1 MTLPSAT
8 TWPRRLAPQRAA
20 SLPLLLL
27 FFFTGLLQAAEDPDP
42 TVKIREQLRAVT
54 LQLRSAQTDSANAQ
68 AAAAAADQKSKDLA
82 AKIADLEK
90 NNATLI
96 KQAATDKAAAAASIA
111 TLEAKTAARDTT
123 LADYQQALVKW
134 KAGYEKAAAV
144 ANDKEDQRAKLAA
157 EAILLKRTVAD
168 CERKNLSLFTTAGEI
183 LDRYRDYSLGKAIT
197 AREPFIGTTRVKLE
211 NQVQGYQDRILDQRI
226 AAPGGPPS
234 LVP

>member
-1 MTLPSAT
+1 MTIPSAT
-8 TWPRRLAPQRAA
+8 TWPGRLAPHRAA

-27 FFFTGLLQAAEDPDP
+27 FLLTGLLQAAEDPDP

-111 TLEAKTAARDTT
+111 TLEAKTAARDKT
-123 LADYQQALVKW
+123 LADYQEALAKW

-144 ANDKEDQRAKLAA
+144 ANTKEDQRAKLAA
-157 EAILLKRTVAD
+157 EAIVLKRTVAD
-168 CERKNLSLFTTAGEI
+168 RERKNISHFNTAGEI
-183 LDRYRDYSLGKAIT
+183 FDRYRDYSLGKAIT
-197 AREPFIGTTRVKLE
+197 AREPFIGTTRVKIE
-211 NQVQGYQDRILDQRI
+211 NQVQGYHDRILDQRI
-226 AAPGGPPS
+226 DAPAKRP
-234 LVP
+234 

>member
-1 MTLPSAT
+1 MTIPSAT
-8 TWPRRLAPQRAA
+8 TWPGRLAPHRAT
-20 SLPLLLL
+20 SIPLFLL
-27 FFFTGLLQAAEDPDP
+27 FLFTGLLQAAEDPDP

-54 LQLRSAQTDSANAQ
+54 LQLRSAQIDSANAQ
-68 AAAAAADQKSKDLA
+68 AAAAADQKSKDLA

-96 KQAATDKAAAAASIA
+96 KQAATDKAA
-111 TLEAKTAARDTT
+111 
-123 LADYQQALVKW
+123 
-134 KAGYEKAAAV
+134 V

-157 EAILLKRTVAD
+157 EAILLKRTVVD
-168 CERKNLSLFTTAGEI
+168 RERKNLFVFNTAGEI

-226 AAPGGPPS
+226 DAAGGPLS

>member
-1 MTLPSAT
+1 MTLPSTT

-27 FFFTGLLQAAEDPDP
+27 CLLTGLLQAAEDPDP

-68 AAAAAADQKSKDLA
+68 AAAAAA
-82 AKIADLEK
+82 
-90 NNATLI
+90 
-96 KQAATDKAAAAASIA
+96 SIA

-123 LADYQQALVKW
+123 LADYQEALAKW

-144 ANDKEDQRAKLAA
+144 ANTKEDQRAKLAA
-157 EAILLKRTVAD
+157 EAIVLKRTVAD
-168 CERKNLSLFTTAGEI
+168 RERKNISLSNTAGEI

-197 AREPFIGTTRVKLE
+197 AREPFIGTTRVKIE
-211 NQVQGYQDRILDQRI
+211 NQVQGYHDRILDQRI
-226 AAPGGPPS
+226 DAPGGPPS

>member
-1 MTLPSAT
+1 MTIPSAT
-8 TWPRRLAPQRAA
+8 TWPGRLAPHRAT
-20 SLPLLLL
+20 SIPLFLL
-27 FFFTGLLQAAEDPDP
+27 FLFTGLLQAAEDPDP

-54 LQLRSAQTDSANAQ
+54 LQLRSAQIDSANAQ
-68 AAAAAADQKSKDLA
+68 AAAAADQKSKDLA

-90 NNATLI
+90 NNANLI
-96 KQAATDKAAAAASIA
+96 KQAATDK
-111 TLEAKTAARDTT
+111 
-123 LADYQQALVKW
+123 
-134 KAGYEKAAAV
+134 AAV

-157 EAILLKRTVAD
+157 EAILLKRTVVD
-168 CERKNLSLFTTAGEI
+168 RERKNLFVFNTAGEI

-226 AAPGGPPS
+226 DAAGGPLS